1 MISAMESVEEELS
14 SLSEMFPECDEN
26 KLRGYLEMFKGD
38 PNHVT
43 SIIDMLLEDGNTDG
57 THQNQ
62 VQTSFHERG
71 LKRRAKAGEDRLS
84 SSKVSKCDFS
94 RKNENELTSPARMA
108 CTSKSSSSPAK
119 NHQPSWKHDFL
130 DHKTS
135 SSSDDDDIVLVKSVA
150 SSPRPVFYRSSGSD
164 SGISSPQ
171 KSGGICIRYKGGAL
185 HPSMNKPKRSQ
196 IVEIDCDD
204 SKDSKSHSL
213 SHQSPTRRSLS
224 VSKCFTSATEISQ
237 ENDDD
242 LPRYGTSAGSTPHKK
257 DNASSSSQSQDKNQ
271 VELVSSSRNS
281 SRSSVAEVL
290 TDLEILKK
298 VFPDSDHEHI
308 NSLLREYVDQP
319 NRVALVGKELS
330 SKPDSQ
336 SVKKKAVQTVPWFWQ
351 TEEGQLVP
359 FTDSESNFL
368 EKEYSHC
375 DTSHSGTASVKVRM
389 PGSVKTYDLN
399 FADMT
404 MTCEKGQ
411 KTPIIRALLGSDND
425 KQIG

>member
-26 KLRGYLEMFKGD
+26 KLRGYLEMFKDD
-38 PNHVT
+38 PNHMT
-43 SIIDMLLEDGNTDG
+43 SIINMLLENGNTDG

-62 VQTSFHERG
+62 EQTSSCERG
-71 LKRRAKAGEDRLS
+71 LKRSANTGEDSLPR
-84 SSKVSKCDFS
+84 KVSKCDFS
-94 RKNENELTSPARMA
+94 RKNENELTSPTTMA

-119 NHQPSWKHDFL
+119 NHQPSRKHDFL

-135 SSSDDDDIVLVKSVA
+135 STSDDDDIVLVKSVA
-150 SSPRPVFYRSSGSD
+150 SSPKPGFYRSSGSD

-185 HPSMNKPKRSQ
+185 HPSMNKSKRSQ

-213 SHQSPTRRSLS
+213 SSQSPARRSLS
-224 VSKCFTSATEISQ
+224 ASKHFTSATEISQ

-242 LPRYGTSAGSTPHKK
+242 LPRYETSAGATLHKK

-271 VELVSSSRNS
+271 VEVVSSCGNS
-281 SRSSVAEVL
+281 SHSSVAEVL

-298 VFPDSDHEHI
+298 VFPDSDHEYI
-308 NSLLREYVDQP
+308 DSLLHKYADQP

-336 SVKKKAVQTVPWFWQ
+336 SVKKKMIETLPWFWQ
-351 TEEGQLVP
+351 TEEGKLVP
-359 FTDSESNFL
+359 FTDSECNFL
-368 EKEYSHC
+368 EKEYIHC
-375 DTSHSGTASVKVRM
+375 DTSHSSTASVKVRM
-389 PGSVKTYDLN
+389 PGSTKTYDLN
-399 FADMT
+399 FAGMT
-404 MTCEKGQ
+404 MTCDKGQ
-411 KTPIIRALLGSDND
+411 KTLIIRAPLGSDNN